1 MVLEQ
6 QGGESKTNASRTSKK
21 LPSILKAGEKKIK
34 LSRCRPA
41 HRAEA
46 HGAEVCAKFLY
57 TQPET
62 FPAPSDS
69 PAQQ

>member
-6 QGGESKTNASRTSKK
+6 RGGESKINASRTLKK
-21 LPSILKAGEKKIK
+21 APSIQKAEKEIK

-46 HGAEVCAKFLY
+46 HWAEVCAKFLY

-62 FPAPSDS
+62 FPAPADS